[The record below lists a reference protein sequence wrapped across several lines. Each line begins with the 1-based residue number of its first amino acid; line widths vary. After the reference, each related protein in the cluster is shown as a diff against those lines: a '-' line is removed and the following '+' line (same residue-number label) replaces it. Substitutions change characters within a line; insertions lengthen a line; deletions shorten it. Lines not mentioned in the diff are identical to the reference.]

1 MKAELVILSIL
12 AGVGFGAHGQGF
24 TNLNFEKA
32 IVQVPDPTYGFLDW
46 SLAVPGWS
54 HSSGADTSS
63 VYYGSE
69 HVGLSQYYLLMD
81 ATSPVYAP
89 GTQLAGAYSLAF
101 SSGYQN
107 GNVGQPWV
115 NAFISQTGTVP
126 SGSSSVQMLASGP
139 FEVFVGGVNIAMYS
153 LGANKYGGDVS
164 AFSGSVAELRIVN
177 TAPTGYVHTPTI
189 VDNIVFSS
197 EMLPERIQATL
208 SKVGNAV
215 RITWNSTLGAS
226 YEVQALTSL
235 TQPWTEATTVGVVTG
250 TLGTTSVDDP
260 ETPTGGKYY
269 RVVRRILP

>member
-12 AGVGFGAHGQGF
+12 AGVGFGANGQGF
-24 TNLNFEKA
+24 TNLNFERA
-32 IVQVPDPTYGFLDW
+32 IVQVPNPPYGFLDW

-54 HSSGADTSS
+54 HSSGADTSY

-101 SSGYQN
+101 ASGYQS
-107 GNVGQPWV
+107 GDLGQPWV
-115 NAFISQTGTVP
+115 NAFISQTGAVP
-126 SGSSSVQMLASGP
+126 SGTSSVQMLASGP
-139 FEVFVGGVNIAMYS
+139 FQVFVGGVNIPMYS
-153 LGANKYGGDVS
+153 LGDNNYGGDVS
-164 AFSGSVAELRIVN
+164 AFAGSGAELRIVN
-177 TAPTGYVHTPTI
+177 TAPKGYVHNPTI
-189 VDNIVFSS
+189 VDNIRFSN

-208 SKVGNAV
+208 ANVGNAV
-215 RITWNSTLGAS
+215 RITWNSTLGAT

-235 TQPWTEATTVGVVTG
+235 TQPWTEATTVAVVSG
-250 TLGTTSVDDP
+250 TLGATSVDDP
-260 ETPTGGKYY
+260 LTPTGAKYY